1 MYRLARQAIGNNKMG
16 ALKSKEL
23 RAVATKALG
32 AKFEI
37 RKFHNALIDDG
48 ACRLTSSRSESMKGS
63 SRSSNVAKRV
73 TVDSMLAGG

>member
-1 MYRLARQAIGNNKMG
+1 MYRLARQALGNKMG

-48 ACRLTSSRSESMKGS
+48 ALPL
-63 SRSSNVAKRV
+63 
-73 TVDSMLAGG
+73 DLLAQRIDERIKSQQ

>member
-1 MYRLARQAIGNNKMG
+1 MYRLARQAVGNKMG

-48 ACRLTSSRSESMKGS
+48 ALPL
-63 SRSSNVAKRV
+63 
-73 TVDSMLAGG
+73 DLLAQRIDERIKSQQ